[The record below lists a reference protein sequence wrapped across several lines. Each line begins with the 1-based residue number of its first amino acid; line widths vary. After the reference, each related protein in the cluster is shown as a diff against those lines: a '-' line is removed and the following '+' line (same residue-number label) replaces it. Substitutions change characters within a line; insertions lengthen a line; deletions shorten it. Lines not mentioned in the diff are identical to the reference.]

1 MEKYSLAARST
12 RFAQIMQE
20 AEPLLRLN
28 LTDPYFHDDLAKS
41 SKLVGFKDTD
51 ELEVK
56 QFKNLLEQD
65 LGIATSVFKP
75 TQADDEIL
83 ILNEYAGF
91 PLRLIGNLERMRNPY
106 IREQTSATSFLH
118 NDYRA
123 TFPDII
129 PPDARRIEELED
141 IFYPCLA
148 FGLLEEN
155 QENHELQFQYY
166 DESRYSYNTASLN
179 PEWSQALE
187 ELANRKNM
195 SEALQKLLDDEIAQ
209 IERQPE
215 LWDNEYFP
223 KLRQFIKEVEK
234 LPEDS
239 PNYPYK
245 VTVLGTYANNEPT
258 AKEGIIYRF
267 GRKLEQRFKT
277 IQQQIAPPKNT
288 LNQKAIPGE
297 IVVVDYPVDD
307 DNMTKRRLEIKHLK
321 QDLDDGILSQ
331 EEYDRKRQEIFNK
344 YPV

>member
-1 MEKYSLAARST
+1 
-12 RFAQIMQE
+12 
-20 AEPLLRLN
+20 LN
-28 LTDPYFHDDLAKS
+28 LTDPYFYDDLAKS

-56 QFKNLLEQD
+56 QFKNLLAQD
-65 LGIATSVFKP
+65 LGIATSVLKP

-83 ILNEYAGF
+83 IVNEYAGF
-91 PLRLIGNLERMRNPY
+91 PLRLIANLERMRNPY
-106 IREQTSATSFLH
+106 IREQSSATSFLH

-129 PPDARRIEELED
+129 PPDARRMEELED

-148 FGLLEEN
+148 FGLLEQN

-187 ELANRKNM
+187 ELANRKDM
-195 SEALQKLLDDEIAQ
+195 SEALQKRLDDEIAQ
-209 IERQPE
+209 IETQPE
-215 LWDNEYFP
+215 LWDNEYLP
-223 KLRQFIKEVEK
+223 KLRQFVKEVDK

-245 VTVLGTYANNEPT
+245 VTVLGTYANNDPT
-258 AKEGIIYRF
+258 AKEGIINRF
-267 GRKLEQRFKT
+267 RRKLEQRFK
-277 IQQQIAPPKNT
+277 IQQQIPPPTNI
-288 LNQKAIPGE
+288 LNHQAIPGE
-297 IVVVDYPVDD
+297 IVLDYPGDSG